1 MRGFSLGVR
10 LLPAV
15 YSSLPGTSLILCVK
29 IGRGDLGRKCP
40 GVLLPAVEQG
50 ACGPFYLR
58 SVSQSVSWPICC
70 SQGLFL
76 DLCISVLHLRDE
88 ERCKMMHVSTNCRSA
103 GEALFQVRVVG
114 RQSRPL

>member
-15 YSSLPGTSLILCVK
+15 YSSLPRTSLILCVK
-29 IGRGDLGRKCP
+29 IGVKKVSRCFTP
-40 GVLLPAVEQG
+40 SS
-50 ACGPFYLR
+50 GPFYLR

-76 DLCISVLHLRDE
+76 DICMTLAITTDVKSDDH
-88 ERCKMMHVSTNCRSA
+88 N
-103 GEALFQVRVVG
+103 
-114 RQSRPL
+114 